1 MKTMDTTNLFYAGLK
16 SKEKELLAQLHELK
30 EEIANAEK
38 DIINEKFDIAIQYLI
53 DIEEMTN
60 GYYSAT
66 IETFCH
72 SCETDIDADVYL
84 VDIIKAL
91 QQIR

>member
-1 MKTMDTTNLFYAGLK
+1 MNDEMKTMDTTNLFYAGLK

-38 DIINEKFDIAIQYLI
+38 DIINEKFDIAIQCLI

-60 GYYSAT
+60 GYYSDRT
-66 IETFCH
+66 GKTFRQEDHRYSQTLCG
-72 SCETDIDADVYL
+72 
-84 VDIIKAL
+84 
-91 QQIR
+91 

>member
-1 MKTMDTTNLFYAGLK
+1 MNDEMKTMDTTNLFYAGLK

-53 DIEEMTN
+53 DIEE
-60 GYYSAT
+60 
-66 IETFCH
+66 TFCH